1 MSAIDLAM
9 QQPKPEPGP
18 AILQHSFRPFFM
30 AAGVWAML
38 AVPFWLLSYQG
49 VLVLPAG
56 FDGLL
61 WHQHEML
68 FGFAGAAI
76 AGFILTAIP
85 NWTGRLPVSG
95 IHEAQPQTLV
105 RLRIK

>member
-1 MSAIDLAM
+1 
-9 QQPKPEPGP
+9 
-18 AILQHSFRPFFM
+18 
-30 AAGVWAML
+30 ML
-38 AVPFWLLSYQG
+38 AVPIWLMSYVG

-56 FDGLL
+56 FGDQL

-85 NWTGRLPVSG
+85 NWTGRLPACATKCMRACRPPV
-95 IHEAQPQTLV
+95 QCV
-105 RLRIK
+105 RARAARPSQSALAR

>member
-1 MSAIDLAM
+1 MSKSQA
-9 QQPKPEPGP
+9 KPHERIAEIKRKAEAGP
-18 AILQHSFRPFFM
+18 TILQHSFRPFFM
-30 AAGVWAML
+30 AAGIWAML
-38 AVPFWLLSYQG
+38 AVPFWLMNYAG

-95 IHEAQPQTLV
+95 W
-105 RLRIK
+105 R